1 MGEIIAFGL
10 DVAKHVF
17 QVQGVDDQV
26 SAAFRC
32 KLRRSEI
39 LEFFGKLRG
48 CLVGWRHA
56 PPPIIGLRKFGLWGT
71 KCGSRRPVRCQ
82 RHWRTDRPLANR
94 GRTSIAPR

>member
-1 MGEIIAFGL
+1 MGEMIAFGL

-48 CLVGWRHA
+48 CPVGLEACATAHYWAQEIRALGHQVRLT
-56 PPPIIGLRKFGLWGT
+56 PP
-71 KCGSRRPVRCQ
+71 C
-82 RHWRTDRPLANR
+82 
-94 GRTSIAPR
+94 